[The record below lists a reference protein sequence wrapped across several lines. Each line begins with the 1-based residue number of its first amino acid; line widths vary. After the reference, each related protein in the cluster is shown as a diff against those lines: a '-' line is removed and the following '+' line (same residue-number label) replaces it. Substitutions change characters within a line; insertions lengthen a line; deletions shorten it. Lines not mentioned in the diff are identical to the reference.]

1 MKYRYTDE
9 ELILAV
15 QKSKSIANVCRELNI
30 RAVGGNYKTIK
41 NKIKN
46 LNIDTSHFTGQ
57 GWNIG
62 LKHKFHKPIL
72 LEELLVENSNYK
84 NTNSLKKR
92 LLNSHIKEYKCECC
106 GNVAWLGKPIPLELH
121 HINGVNTDNRIE
133 NIQLLCPNCH
143 ASTDTYR
150 GKNLQSAIS
159 EKREVEYRKFR
170 EALTD
175 NADGNPEPSSS

>member
-46 LNIDTSHFTGQ
+46 LNIDTSHFTWQ

-62 LKHKFHKPIL
+62 LKHKFH
-72 LEELLVENSNYK
+72 
-84 NTNSLKKR
+84 
-92 LLNSHIKEYKCECC
+92 
-106 GNVAWLGKPIPLELH
+106 KPIPLELH

-175 NADGNPEPSSS
+175 NADGNPEQSSS